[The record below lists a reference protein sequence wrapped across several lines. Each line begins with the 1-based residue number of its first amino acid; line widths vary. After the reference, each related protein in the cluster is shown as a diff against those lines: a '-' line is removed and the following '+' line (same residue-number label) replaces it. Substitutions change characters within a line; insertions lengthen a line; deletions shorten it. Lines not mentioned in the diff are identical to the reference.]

1 MSIAHLSAEA
11 LARSTVKIQA
21 HDVIGTWK
29 VLIGL
34 CLAPLLYA
42 TYALIAALIA
52 NKAGAD
58 WKGIITSAFA
68 VLVALPFVNFS
79 ALKFG
84 EAGTDVLKCVQFELM
99 GTISYSHTGRCDH

>member
-1 MSIAHLSAEA
+1 LPATHFPVVEA

-29 VLIGL
+29 VLISL

-42 TYALIAALIA
+42 IYALLAAFVA
-52 NKAGAD
+52 NRAGAD
-58 WKGIITSAFA
+58 WKGILGSVMS
-68 VLVALPFVNFS
+68 VLIALPFVNFA

-84 EAGTDVLKCVQFELM
+84 EAGTDVLK
-99 GTISYSHTGRCDH
+99 